1 MFAYRHFE
9 NALALNDLKKA
20 ETIIINLI
28 NDNPKNIKYLVGY
41 VDFIEKKFIDL
52 DVVQMEKS
60 LNFFTQAENKFLTYG
75 FLTKGKLSE
84 ISELDQR
91 IAKLKEIFYA
101 KRKDVE
107 KEIKNNAKKTNEEI
121 LTFLE
126 TELNKLDEAES
137 EEQFDKILNEVKK
150 AEKKLNLSTLED
162 SEKELYNSLIDQYA
176 NKITIRTQEF
186 ENKSLT
192 IYNIECLDNLKYLIE
207 TFKKGKKKLTKNYE
221 MLEDLLINNMFCY
234 DTNKFFQSTLEYY
247 QYCYTYIF
255 VRLADT
261 EKYKMSKLALT
272 TRKK

>member
-1 MFAYRHFE
+1 M
-9 NALALNDLKKA
+9 
-20 ETIIINLI
+20 
-28 NDNPKNIKYLVGY
+28 
-41 VDFIEKKFIDL
+41 
-52 DVVQMEKS
+52 
-60 LNFFTQAENKFLTYG
+60 
-75 FLTKGKLSE
+75 
-84 ISELDQR
+84 
-91 IAKLKEIFYA
+91 
-101 KRKDVE
+101 
-107 KEIKNNAKKTNEEI
+107 
-121 LTFLE
+121 TFLE

-176 NKITIRTQEF
+176 NKIAIRTQEF

>member
-60 LNFFTQAENKFLTYG
+60 LNFFTQVENKFLTYG

-126 TELNKLDEAES
+126 TELNKLDEAERCP
-137 EEQFDKILNEVKK
+137 L
-150 AEKKLNLSTLED
+150 
-162 SEKELYNSLIDQYA
+162 
-176 NKITIRTQEF
+176 
-186 ENKSLT
+186 
-192 IYNIECLDNLKYLIE
+192 
-207 TFKKGKKKLTKNYE
+207 
-221 MLEDLLINNMFCY
+221 
-234 DTNKFFQSTLEYY
+234 
-247 QYCYTYIF
+247 
-255 VRLADT
+255 
-261 EKYKMSKLALT
+261 
-272 TRKK
+272 